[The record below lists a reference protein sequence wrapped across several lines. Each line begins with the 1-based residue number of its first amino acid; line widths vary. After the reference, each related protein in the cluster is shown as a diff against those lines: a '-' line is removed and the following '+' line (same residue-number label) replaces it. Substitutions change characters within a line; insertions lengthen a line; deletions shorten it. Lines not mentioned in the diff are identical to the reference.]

1 MESIKEKVIKNFI
14 YKSNEEDEFQND
26 ALDEEEIDVNKKD
39 KSNFKNISYSKRDV
53 YYRKAKEEGFR
64 ARSVYKLKELN
75 DNFNILKDAN
85 NIIDL
90 CSAPG
95 SWSQMLRIL
104 TKDNKNAK
112 IVSVDIQDIVP
123 IEGVYIVKGDITKQ
137 ETILKIL
144 GYFNNEKVDV
154 IIFDGAPDVTG
165 LIEIDMYMQ
174 VQLIIFSLIINLKT
188 LKDGGKFVAKVFKDD
203 STSDFYYEKLKLVFS
218 NVHYFKPASSRN
230 TSHETYV
237 ICEDFSI
244 DEEEVKNDIQKMS
257 VEDIFNFNKEDEN
270 GANKI
275 KICEDTRDFL
285 KFLCYGEY

>member
-1 MESIKEKVIKNFI
+1 MESKTLDSQVITKNKNI
-14 YKSNEEDEFQND
+14 NQQHEEQ
-26 ALDEEEIDVNKKD
+26 ASDEEEIDINKKD
-39 KSNFKNISYSKRDV
+39 KTNFKNISYSKRDV

-85 NIIDL
+85 KIIDL

-104 TKDNKNAK
+104 TKSNPSAK

-123 IEGVYIVKGDITKQ
+123 IEGIHIVKGDITKQ
-137 ETILKIL
+137 ETISKIL
-144 GYFNNEKVDV
+144 SYFNNEKVDV
-154 IIFDGAPDVTG
+154 IIFDGAHDVTG

-188 LKDGGKFVAKVFKDD
+188 LKQGGKFVAKVFKDENI
-203 STSDFYYEKLKLVFS
+203 SDFYYEKFKLVFS

-230 TSHETYV
+230 TSHETFV

-244 DEEEVKNDIQKMS
+244 DEEEVRQDIEKMS
-257 VEDIFNFNKEDEN
+257 IEDIFSFNEEGNKDR
-270 GANKI
+270 NKI
-275 KICEDTRDFL
+275 LINESTKEFL
-285 KFLCYGEY
+285 RFLCYGDYN

>member
-1 MESIKEKVIKNFI
+1 MESKTEPIHNQII
-14 YKSNEEDEFQND
+14 EDQDQEQ
-26 ALDEEEIDVNKKD
+26 EEIDLNKND
-39 KSNFKNISYSKRDV
+39 KTTFRNISYSKRDV

-85 NIIDL
+85 KIIDL

-104 TKDNKNAK
+104 TRNNPNAK

-123 IEGVYIVKGDITKQ
+123 IEGIHIVKGDITKQ
-137 ETILKIL
+137 ETISKIMSF
-144 GYFNNEKVDV
+144 FNNEKVDV

-188 LKDGGKFVAKVFKDD
+188 LKKGGKFVAKVFKDEAI
-203 STSDFYYEKLKLVFS
+203 SDFYYEKLKLVFS

-230 TSHETYV
+230 TSHETFV
-237 ICEDFSI
+237 ICEDFCI
-244 DEEEVKNDIQKMS
+244 DEIEVREDIEKMS
-257 VEDIFNFNKEDEN
+257 IEDIFNFNNEENKEEHSDKK
-270 GANKI
+270 NKI
-275 KICEDTRDFL
+275 LINESTKEFL
-285 KFLCYGEY
+285 RFLCYGDYN